1 MRPPAGPALRRAT
14 ATTARRRSRPE
25 FVDRLASR
33 WGRRG
38 GGRRAQTSLRP
49 LRGVGNR
56 ATCGSEEYGLEHIC
70 CTSYIDDVL
79 IDWTRDFGDWLDQ
92 VTERADRGDRHS
104 QLMLELVT
112 AELSVLQ
119 DLTSMPDVETPTLRR
134 VRQSGRNP
142 VWRVGHPYVSGAA
155 VRLIVWFPPE
165 RPEDVVVA
173 LFANDKAQMGDVF
186 YEASAPVP
194 T

>member
-1 MRPPAGPALRRAT
+1 MR
-14 ATTARRRSRPE
+14 
-25 FVDRLASR
+25 
-33 WGRRG
+33 
-38 GGRRAQTSLRP
+38 
-49 LRGVGNR
+49 
-56 ATCGSEEYGLEHIC
+56 YGLEHIC
-70 CTSYIDDVL
+70 GPRYIDEVL
-79 IDWTRDFGDWLDQ
+79 IDWTRDFGHWLDQ

-142 VWRVGHPYVSGAA
+142 VWRVGHPYVPGAA

-186 YEASAPVP
+186 YDSVGSRADVAISRYRIATEGESNG
-194 T
+194 

>member
-1 MRPPAGPALRRAT
+1 M
-14 ATTARRRSRPE
+14 
-25 FVDRLASR
+25 
-33 WGRRG
+33 
-38 GGRRAQTSLRP
+38 
-49 LRGVGNR
+49 
-56 ATCGSEEYGLEHIC
+56 
-70 CTSYIDDVL
+70 L

-104 QLMLELVT
+104 QLMLDLVT

-142 VWRVGHPYVSGAA
+142 VWRVGHPYVPGAA
-155 VRLIVWFPPE
+155 VRLIAWFPPQ
-165 RPEDVVVA
+165 RPEEVVVA

-186 YEASAPVP
+186 YDSVGSRADVAISRYRIATEGESNG
-194 T
+194 